1 MRERVARRE
10 RASDEGQEVPVEA
23 IVHAPRRLL
32 PDHALGR
39 DVAERLHRLPERPR
53 AALRQPDAKHR
64 LIRRTRPL
72 HERPRDDRTTPQAR
86 AHDRT
91 PRANDRAHDVHEC
104 DASKRRAR
112 GAMRHARG
120 RARDDDD
127 AEIDD
132 GAARGDDGQRER
144 RVRASDAMRASE
156 REMAGDICARA
167 MMGADARKRDRDATR
182 DGPLK
187 LARSG
192 SGTWRS
198 ARRTTTDGG
207 ARMRETNVG
216 CRRT

>member
-1 MRERVARRE
+1 MSLVEPDDVDGDIYDEVSNLEHWRGVL
-10 RASDEGQEVPVEA
+10 SDMIANNDITQDEFDGEM
-23 IVHAPRRLL
+23 LKCNYYL
-32 PDHALGR
+32 D
-39 DVAERLHRLPERPR
+39 
-53 AALRQPDAKHR
+53 
-64 LIRRTRPL
+64 IRTKTYIL
-72 HERPRDDRTTPQAR
+72 
-86 AHDRT
+86 
-91 PRANDRAHDVHEC
+91 
-104 DASKRRAR
+104 
-112 GAMRHARG
+112 
-120 RARDDDD
+120 DDDD

>member
-1 MRERVARRE
+1 
-10 RASDEGQEVPVEA
+10 
-23 IVHAPRRLL
+23 
-32 PDHALGR
+32 
-39 DVAERLHRLPERPR
+39 
-53 AALRQPDAKHR
+53 
-64 LIRRTRPL
+64 
-72 HERPRDDRTTPQAR
+72 
-86 AHDRT
+86 
-91 PRANDRAHDVHEC
+91 
-104 DASKRRAR
+104 
-112 GAMRHARG
+112 MRHARG